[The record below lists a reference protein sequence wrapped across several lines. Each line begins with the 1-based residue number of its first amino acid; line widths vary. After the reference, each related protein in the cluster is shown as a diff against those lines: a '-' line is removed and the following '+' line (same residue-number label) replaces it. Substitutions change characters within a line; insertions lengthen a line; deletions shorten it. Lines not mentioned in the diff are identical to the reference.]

1 MLLNFIRKLFNKPAA
16 NAVEVENK
24 INYQE
29 ATQSM
34 AEPTPINEKLYE
46 HFSKLST
53 HHGQLPSHLYHG
65 GAHKPGLPVKGTLWL
80 SNNHAEANRYA
91 NFGCSNIPNLEPIV
105 FKTQPRR
112 ALKLLSFP
120 GNHVDILKGIYGGA
134 WSHSQLHK
142 DIVQIY
148 NAGKIDFD
156 GFYRPRTNE
165 YFIIN
170 VEENLDFIGEQ
181 CIKG

>member
-16 NAVEVENK
+16 NTVQVENK

-29 ATQSM
+29 ETSSI
-34 AEPTPINEKLYE
+34 AEPVPFNEKLYE
-46 HFSKLST
+46 HFSKLSM
-53 HHGQLPSHLYHG
+53 HDGQLPLHLYHG

-80 SNNHAEANRYA
+80 SDNYDEAYSYA
-91 NFGCSNIPNLEPIV
+91 NFGSSYIRDLEPIV
-105 FKTQPRR
+105 FKAQPKKN
-112 ALKLLSFP
+112 LKLLSFP
-120 GNHVDILKGIYGGA
+120 GNHVEILKEIYGGA

-148 NAGKIDFD
+148 NVGKIDFD
-156 GFYRPRTNE
+156 GFYRPCTNE

-170 VEENLDFIGEQ
+170 VEENLGFIEE
-181 CIKG
+181 